1 SGVGGTTVQQTLED
15 IICFAAGGGS
25 TGGGTVP
32 EPGSLALA
40 ALGLLGVGAMRRRR
54 A

>member
-1 SGVGGTTVQQTLED
+1 MLDFNPTNASRYIIDNFTGT
-15 IICFAAGGGS
+15 FGS
-25 TGGGTVP
+25 TENIP

-40 ALGLLGVGAMRRRR
+40 ALGLAALGRKRR